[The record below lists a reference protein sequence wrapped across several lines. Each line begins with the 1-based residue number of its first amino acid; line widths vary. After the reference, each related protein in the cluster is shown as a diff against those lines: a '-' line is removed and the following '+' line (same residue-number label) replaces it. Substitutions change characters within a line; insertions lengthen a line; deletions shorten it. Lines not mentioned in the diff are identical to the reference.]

1 MNGKAGLTLGNW
13 IKKYTNDINNL
24 GNIPNKITCDYQL
37 MFPNVRFSL
46 DPLFHSICNKSLV
59 GEN

>member
-37 MFPNVRFSL
+37 MFPNVRFFL
-46 DPLFHSICNKSLV
+46 NK
-59 GEN
+59 